1 LLLIIE
7 NRRCLNQQSTIQSDN
22 DMREKQRENNI
33 QYSQN
38 IWILHKWKK
47 LILVFLLILSKNIGI
62 KIIIL
67 WNNSIGV

>member
-1 LLLIIE
+1 LLIIE